1 MQAKPVIN
9 LPVESLPWQILAV
22 LLVGFFAVII
32 YTLSK
37 AGEFKSFAQDFPTQP
52 AVVIGGLGAFTFLV
66 LIAGSRLALGMAWPD
81 GYGDVA
87 WLVGSALAGG
97 MAGLGLKRFS
107 DERYV
112 EAKARGKATA
122 AATVAAASTPGV
134 NVEGNANITSERSVA
149 SAGVRPSDPDVVAG
163 IEAIAA
169 QQRAPAGV
177 DDTIPEPS

>member
-1 MQAKPVIN
+1 MRPDSATFLSMR
-9 LPVESLPWQILAV
+9 LPVESLPWPILAI

-37 AGEFKSFAQDFPTQP
+37 AGEFKAYAQEFPTQP

-81 GYGDVA
+81 GYGDIA

-97 MAGLGLKRFS
+97 MAGLGFKRFT

-122 AATVAAASTPGV
+122 AATVAAAGASGV
-134 NVEGNANITSERSVA
+134 NVEGNANITSERPAVA
-149 SAGVRPSDPDVVAG
+149 PVAAEVKAGLD
-163 IEAIAA
+163 AIAVA
-169 QQRAPAGV
+169 QRHGL
-177 DDTIPEPS
+177 DTDERG